1 MIYSPQQLA
10 NQLKLIR
17 TKHSLSQ
24 SELAARVGIKQST
37 LSNFENHPDTTQ
49 LKTVFKIIQAL
60 ELQLTV
66 SEKDQ
71 KHTITD
77 PSCEIW

>member
-10 NQLKLIR
+10 NHLKLLR
-17 TKHSLSQ
+17 TRHKLTQ
-24 SELAARVGIKQST
+24 AELAQRVGLKQAT

-60 ELQLTV
+60 GVKMEISTEVHPVQN
-66 SEKDQ
+66 
-71 KHTITD
+71 HTD
-77 PSCEIW
+77 EEVW

>member
-24 SELAARVGIKQST
+24 SELAEKVGIKQST

-66 SEKDQ
+66 SEKEQ
-71 KHTITD
+71 AYVIKD
-77 PSCEIW
+77 PSGEAW